1 MAGAGEKKGGN
12 KMQKSYFDVLGIC
25 CSSEVPMIEKMLK
38 PLEGVKDVSV
48 VVPSRTV
55 IVVHDSLIISQV
67 QIVKVLNQA
76 RLEANIRLY
85 GGKSHRKKWP
95 SPFAVACGV
104 LLLLS
109 FIKYVY
115 RPFQWLALGAVAVG
129 IFPIVLK
136 ALAALRSFRLDI
148 NILMLIAGSYK
159 LTCAVVQSSSDG
171 HAHRTPFMFPDQSI
185 ENPNS
190 FKLTYSQCAVAGSIA
205 LKDYWEAGTIV
216 FLFTIAEWLESRASH
231 KATAVMSSLVNIV
244 PQRALLAE
252 TGEAVDASEVM
263 VNTVLAVKAGEIIPI
278 DGIVV
283 EGNCEV
289 DEKTLTGESFPAAK
303 QIDSNVWAGTINL
316 NGYITVKTTALA
328 EDSVVSRMARLVED
342 AQNNKSKTQTFI
354 ENCAKYYTPA
364 VVVISTC
371 LAVIPAALRLHN
383 RTEWYHLA
391 LVVLVSACPCALILS
406 TPVATFCALSMAATS
421 GLLVKGAEH
430 LETLARVRIMA
441 FDKTGTITRGEFTV
455 ADFQSLLEDV
465 DLNALLYWVSSV
477 ESKSSHPMAAALIDY
492 AHSHSLEPKPDQVEE
507 FQDFPGEGI
516 YGKIDGKD
524 LYVGNRKIAIRAG
537 CAAVPTSEGTDDKE
551 GKSIGY
557 IFLGSSLAGI
567 FSISDICRTGVQEAI
582 KELKSMGIKTAM
594 LTGDS
599 CAAAKHAQDQLKGAL
614 DLVHAELLPQ
624 DKARIIKEF
633 QKETPTAMIGDGVN
647 DAAALATADIG
658 ISMGIS
664 GSALATETGNIIL
677 MSNDIRKIPKAARL
691 ARRTRRK
698 IIENVVLAISTKAG
712 IIALAIAG
720 HPLVWAAVLADVGT
734 CLLVILNSMLLL
746 RGTSQTS
753 GRKFSKSSCEP
764 HGHKQGCSTA
774 GSDSSHT
781 HKRCCSGTEAQKK
794 STPEKC
800 SSKKC
805 PPKCVSNHSSSMSSG
820 NKNSDSGHKHNSCGH
835 FEKVRE
841 GKHPGHGK
849 DTGPRSV
856 HNHGYMDDLQHF
868 CSSIEAQAE
877 DNPQK
882 CSSGMFA
889 PGCQSRDLT
898 SVLRHDDVGQTREAK
913 HQQSVD
919 NHVCTV
925 PPITS
930 SHKHQ
935 HCCSSS
941 AVEKKCTPQ
950 KHSLEMC
957 PQTYISSPSSSIP
970 CEKNKYLDPA
980 DQEHSGSFYSHKLHQ
995 AKLAD
1000 HSSCDILLEDRRL
1013 HGANNRTCR
1022 NSVETHH
1029 DCVHNH
1035 LHHEAESMRLHST
1048 VCVDSDHSVGFSETN
1063 QHMAS
1068 DDHCHS
1074 NHCTTN
1080 HLQHYITE
1088 EEIGNIVKTC
1098 CKYHLSQ
1105 DQKVQPKCQNQC
1117 KEYDSSL
1124 HSDTN
1129 HVESTAIRACTS
1141 LEKRQPGACCKS
1153 YREGSCS
1160 THFRASFKGG
1170 LSEIVIE

>member
-85 GGKSHRKKWP
+85 GAKSYRKKWP

-109 FIKYVY
+109 FLKYVY
-115 RPFQWLALGAVAVG
+115 CPFQWLALGAVAIG

-136 ALAALRSFRLDI
+136 GLTAVRSFRLDI
-148 NILMLIAGSYK
+148 NILILIAGSI
-159 LTCAVVQSSSDG
+159 V
-171 HAHRTPFMFPDQSI
+171 
-185 ENPNS
+185 
-190 FKLTYSQCAVAGSIA
+190 

-231 KATAVMSSLVNIV
+231 KATAVMSSLVNII

-252 TGEAVDASEVM
+252 TGEAVDAAEVM
-263 VNTVLAVKAGEIIPI
+263 INTVLAVKAGEIIPI

-303 QIDSNVWAGTINL
+303 QVDSIVWAGTMNL
-316 NGYITVKTTALA
+316 NGYITLKTTALA
-328 EDSVVSRMARLVED
+328 EDSVVSRMAKLVED

-421 GLLVKGAEH
+421 GLLVKGAEY
-430 LETLARVRIMA
+430 LETLARVQIMA

-455 ADFQSLLEDV
+455 ADFQSLLEGV

-524 LYVGNRKIAIRAG
+524 LYVGNWKMAIRAG

-614 DLVHAELLPQ
+614 DVVHAELLPQ

-633 QKETPTAMIGDGVN
+633 QKEAPTAMIGDGIN
-647 DAAALATADIG
+647 DAAALAIADIG

-698 IIENVVLAISTKAG
+698 VIENVVLAISTKAG

-746 RGTSQTS
+746 RGTTQTS
-753 GRKFSKSSCEP
+753 GRKFSKSSCESQ
-764 HGHKQGCSTA
+764 GHKHGCSTA

-794 STPEKC
+794 SIPEKC

-805 PPKCVSNHSSSMSSG
+805 PPKCASNHASSMSSG
-820 NKNSDSGHKHNSCGH
+820 NKNSDSGHKHDSCGH

-849 DTGPRSV
+849 DTGPCSV
-856 HNHGYMDDLQHF
+856 HNHGYIDNLQH
-868 CSSIEAQAE
+868 CCPRIEAQAL

-898 SVLRHDDVGQTREAK
+898 SVLRHDDVGQTRDSK

-919 NHVCTV
+919 NH
-925 PPITS
+925 
-930 SHKHQ
+930 
-935 HCCSSS
+935 
-941 AVEKKCTPQ
+941 
-950 KHSLEMC
+950 
-957 PQTYISSPSSSIP
+957 
-970 CEKNKYLDPA
+970 
-980 DQEHSGSFYSHKLHQ
+980 
-995 AKLAD
+995 
-1000 HSSCDILLEDRRL
+1000 
-1013 HGANNRTCR
+1013 
-1022 NSVETHH
+1022 
-1029 DCVHNH
+1029 
-1035 LHHEAESMRLHST
+1035 
-1048 VCVDSDHSVGFSETN
+1048 
-1063 QHMAS
+1063 
-1068 DDHCHS
+1068 
-1074 NHCTTN
+1074 
-1080 HLQHYITE
+1080 
-1088 EEIGNIVKTC
+1088 
-1098 CKYHLSQ
+1098 
-1105 DQKVQPKCQNQC
+1105 
-1117 KEYDSSL
+1117 
-1124 HSDTN
+1124 
-1129 HVESTAIRACTS
+1129 
-1141 LEKRQPGACCKS
+1141 
-1153 YREGSCS
+1153 
-1160 THFRASFKGG
+1160 
-1170 LSEIVIE
+1170 